1 MEVAFSLQ
9 THAQYNYTLVS
20 TINKKMK
27 LHLHNAKLSLKL
39 RDCRELYLQESN

>member
-20 TINKKMK
+20 TINKKDETP
-27 LHLHNAKLSLKL
+27 LTQCQIVSQAERL
-39 RDCRELYLQESN
+39 